1 MYLMLNIVVC
11 AVCKVGNLIVKNYEI
26 LDVVEVS
33 QKGSNDFVIN
43 VDKAV
48 EVVII
53 DMICKFYL
61 QYIII
66 IEESG
71 EFEGIDQDV

>member
-11 AVCKVGNLIVKNYEI
+11 VVCKVGNLIVKYYEM
-26 LDVVEVS
+26 LDIVEIS

-43 VDKAV
+43 VDKVV
-48 EVVII
+48 EVII
-53 DMICKFYL
+53 IEIICKFYL

-71 EFEGIDQDV
+71 EYVGEEQDV

>member
-1 MYLMLNIVVC
+1 MYSMLNIVVRV
-11 AVCKVGNLIVKNYEI
+11 ARKAGNLIVKNYEI
-26 LDVVEVS
+26 SDVVEAS

-43 VDKAV
+43 VDKVV
-48 EVVII
+48 EAVII
-53 DMICKFYL
+53 DTIRKFYL